1 MKTYLLIIQIAL
13 IAFLAGVGTLKAQTV
28 ADGSVAV
35 NNLQMLRND
44 DHIWVKMDLDLS
56 ALQVSKDRVVL
67 LTPCIA
73 AGDNMRE
80 LPAVGIYG
88 RERYYH
94 YLRNNGTDML
104 SGPKETVVRASAKP
118 DVQPYEAIIPY
129 EEWMEGAGLTLLR
142 QDYGCCNTILAEAQ
156 TPLMTDFRSPT
167 KNAMAY
173 FPQYVYV
180 RPKAEAVKSRSL
192 SGSAFINFPVNRTDI
207 HPDYYDNRA
216 ELRKI
221 TATIDSV
228 KADADIRITALSI
241 KGFASPE
248 GSYANNERLAR
259 GRTKTLKDY
268 VSNLYNFPD
277 DFIQTSYEPEN
288 WEGLRSYVASS
299 GLEHREDILAI
310 IDDDRYA
317 PDAREWKIKSTYP
330 ADYRF
335 LLQNCYPR
343 LRRSDYKV
351 EYVIRKYSD
360 VEEIKRVMQK
370 QPQKL
375 SLEEFYLAAQSMEAG
390 SSEFDEA
397 FETAV
402 RMYPDDETANLN
414 AANSAMKRGDLK
426 NAERYLQKA
435 GQSPQATYARGVYAA
450 LQGDNDQAATLFEE
464 AAKAGIAE
472 AQGELSKIRMMKK

>member
-1 MKTYLLIIQIAL
+1 MKTYLLIIQIVLTAS
-13 IAFLAGVGTLKAQTV
+13 LAGVGTLKAQT
-28 ADGSVAV
+28 AAEGSVMV

-56 ALQVSKDRVVL
+56 SLQVSKDLVVL

-88 RERYYH
+88 RGRYYH
-94 YLRNNGTDML
+94 YLRNNGADML

-118 DVQPYEAIIPY
+118 DVQPYEAVIPY

-142 QDYGCCNTILAEAQ
+142 QDYGCCNSILAEAQ
-156 TPLMTDFRSPT
+156 TPLMTDFRSPV
-167 KNAMAY
+167 KDAVSY
-173 FPQYVYV
+173 FPRFVYV

-192 SGSAFINFPVNRTDI
+192 SGSAFINFPVNRMDI

-241 KGFASPE
+241 KGYASPE
-248 GSYANNERLAR
+248 GSYVNNERLAQ

-268 VSNLYNFPD
+268 VSNLYSFPD

-317 PDAREWKIKSTYP
+317 PDAREWKIKSAYP

-360 VEEIKRVMQK
+360 VEEIKRIMQK

-435 GQSPQATYARGVYAA
+435 GQSPQATYARGA
-450 LQGDNDQAATLFEE
+450 LALLQKNTEQAAACFEE

-472 AQGELSKIRMMKK
+472 AEAELNKIRMK